1 MAYYIGRFGLFLLL
15 ITTLFALPACD
26 SDDPED
32 PEEEFGAVYTMTN
45 AADGNEVV
53 AFRRADDGGLTR
65 IGAVSA
71 GGNGSGPPAVLPVD
85 PLESQD
91 PLILSDDNRFLFV
104 VNAGNDTI
112 ASFRVQDDGSVV
124 LVGAVASGG
133 GFPTSLAVNGDLLYV
148 LNAAGQ
154 GNISGFR
161 VGTDGALTPLANSTR
176 PLSGTPTPP
185 PLNGFVAPGN
195 VSFSPDGRHLVAT
208 EKATDL
214 IDVYVVGSDG
224 TPSAPNVQASAGPTP
239 FGGEFSGSGVFIV
252 SDANAANPLMPV
264 PGGSSVSSY
273 TLAADGTLTT
283 ASAAVPTLGTA
294 ACWIEVSDDDRYVYT
309 TNTLSDTITG
319 FRLGADGT
327 LTALDP
333 ADGVTAQLAATSFP
347 LDMAFAGEFMYALA
361 AGGGVVNG
369 FRVEEDGSLT
379 ALPGATVGGLPGP
392 TVEGLAAF

>member
-1 MAYYIGRFGLFLLL
+1 MAHFIGRFGLLLL
-15 ITTLFALPACD
+15 LLATLLTLPGCD

-32 PEEEFGAVYTMTN
+32 EPLGAVFTMTN
-45 AADGNEVV
+45 AAGGNEVV
-53 AFRRADDGGLTR
+53 AFRRALDGGLTR

-71 GGNGSGPPAVLPVD
+71 GGNGSGPPAMLPVD

-91 PLILSDDNRFLFV
+91 PLILSDDNQFLFA
-104 VNAGNDTI
+104 VNAGSDTI
-112 ASFRVQDDGSVV
+112 ASFRVQADGSVV
-124 LVGAVASGG
+124 LVGTVPSGG
-133 GFPTSLAVNGDLLYV
+133 GFPTSLALDSDLLYV

-161 VGTDGALTPLANSTR
+161 VGTDGALTPLPNSTR

-195 VSFSPDGRHLVAT
+195 VSFSPDGRHLVVT

-214 IDVYVVGSDG
+214 LDVYTVGSDG
-224 TPSAPNVQASAGPTP
+224 TPSAPNVQSSAGPTP
-239 FGGEFSGSGVFIV
+239 FGGEFDSGGFFIV
-252 SDANAANPLMPV
+252 SEANAMNPLMPV
-264 PGGSSVSSY
+264 PGGSSVTSY
-273 TLAADGTLTT
+273 SIAADGTLGAVT
-283 ASAAVPTLGTA
+283 AAIPTLGTA
-294 ACWIEVSDDDRYVYT
+294 ACWIEVSDDNRYVYA

-333 ADGVTAQLAATSFP
+333 TDGVTAQLGAMSFP
-347 LDMAFAGEFMYALA
+347 LDMAFAGEYMYVLA
-361 AGGGVVNG
+361 AGGGAVNG
-369 FRVEEDGSLT
+369 FRVGDDGSLT
-379 ALPGATVGGLPGP
+379 AIPGATVGGLPGP